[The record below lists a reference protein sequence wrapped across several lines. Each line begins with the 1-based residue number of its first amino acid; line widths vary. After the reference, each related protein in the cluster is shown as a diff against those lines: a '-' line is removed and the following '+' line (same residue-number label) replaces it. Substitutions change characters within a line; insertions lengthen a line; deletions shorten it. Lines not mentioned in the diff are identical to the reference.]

1 MVSDLNLSNS
11 GNNTDHQEPVRIIH
25 NHNINPQAIR
35 DLIKGA
41 LEPLP
46 TDPVQTHIVISNIS
60 ITKTPV
66 GSLGLSCEV
75 AFETT
80 EGV

>member
-25 NHNINPQAIR
+25 NHNINSQTVR
-35 DLIKGA
+35 GLIKGA

-46 TDPVQTHIVISNIS
+46 TDPVPTHIVISNIS
-60 ITKTPV
+60 ITKNPV
-66 GSLGLSCEV
+66 GLLGLSCEV
-75 AFETT
+75 AFEAT